1 MNKHMAE
8 VFQNLGLTPKQIK
21 QANALHQL
29 AVNPN
34 PEPKKSGGAAAV
46 PTQAKDFQKM
56 FDLDDKTMADLLK
69 AHEVAIKQNQL
80 ALRKTQKHRG
90 GGQGTELV
98 SMAVGIAVPV
108 FIAIPGGKLGYVA
121 FQVAWRIISQALNK
135 YVDGLPLDDSHLGY
149 IAKLMTW
156 VLPLGAIQYFIN
168 ITLFDQTKLASVIS
182 STTAETAKSTIA
194 STIAATTTASTI
206 AATTEALKTAAA
218 TITAPSTEQSINPD
232 YWSVQQPNPHY
243 IRNYNFNPP
252 KVNIDS
258 SPITPISPNLSDIKT
273 PDNLSNGDDSN
284 LFKTIYEQTAG
295 MFTNVG
301 TKWTSWTE
309 GKTGLTKGII
319 YIIDSLVASLKFLIE
334 TAKGAGG
341 SVVTKFGQDPV
352 IVIISAIVVAF
363 IGKYMYTRFYG
374 NKDQNKDL
382 DKTLYMNWKRRR
394 MIIKAYENRV
404 AREKREQEGRQERYK
419 QKEEEFLES
428 LEQGDEPDEPKEEIK
443 PEEIVRKTPVWYGF
457 EFTNGD
463 RDEFYQK
470 SFKKAASHKKSAKS
484 DRNKEARSQKD
495 DAEFLKK
502 AEEILEKK

>member
-1 MNKHMAE
+1 MEE

-29 AVNPN
+29 AVN

-194 STIAATTTASTI
+194 DTAKSTIADTIASSTTTTAATT
-206 AATTEALKTAAA
+206 AATQGFEEALEA
-218 TITAPSTEQSINPD
+218 TLGMTTNQE
-232 YWSVQQPNPHY
+232 SVVTSPVVT
-243 IRNYNFNPP
+243 PP
-252 KVNIDS
+252 VVTPPVVT
-258 SPITPISPNLSDIKT
+258 SPLSDIASRL
-273 PDNLSNGDDSN
+273 PANSNLKGDDSN
-284 LFKTIYEQTAG
+284 LFKTIYDQTAG